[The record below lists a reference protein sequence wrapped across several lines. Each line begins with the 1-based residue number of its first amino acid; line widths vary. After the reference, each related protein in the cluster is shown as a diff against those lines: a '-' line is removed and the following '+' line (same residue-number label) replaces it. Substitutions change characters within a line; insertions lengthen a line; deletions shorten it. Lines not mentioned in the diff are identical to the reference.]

1 MNEISNASDALMVVD
16 MNLTTTETDLTSLVD
31 DVITPTTNTISEN
44 TMEIVE
50 LQALIDQQ
58 KIIADLFYTNPAE
71 ILLNMDSVE

>member
-50 LQALIDQQ
+50 L
-58 KIIADLFYTNPAE
+58 
-71 ILLNMDSVE
+71 